1 MQTGTHVLGS
11 SHGRCARCP
20 VRDLGVCR
28 GLASAD
34 RSALASQSYHSIVEA
49 GSTILDQDERS
60 DRVGIVASGFAKVVY
75 ATEEGNEQL
84 LQLLHPGDL
93 VGDPTGAR
101 NAVSW
106 EAATDMTFCWVPLKK
121 LVALFRDQP
130 GLYPGI
136 LKAVVQQAEVSQ
148 IWSAELRGR
157 NTVQRVAY
165 WLLTQLPSRSAN
177 AVAPVINIQLT
188 RRDLASYLDMS
199 AETLCRALHS
209 LADRKAV
216 NILAPDQIQVREITK
231 LRVQAKCVEE
241 RVLSRLRADTMHA
254 TRSVSDIVAAER
266 VAPPANRRASVGGNN
281 QFVQFATTRA
291 IS

>member
-11 SHGRCARCP
+11 SNGRCARCP

-28 GLASAD
+28 GLSTAD
-34 RSALASQSYHSIVEA
+34 RSALAAQSYHSIVEA
-49 GSTILDQDERS
+49 GTTILDQDERS

-101 NAVSW
+101 NAVAW
-106 EAATDMTFCWVPLKK
+106 EAATDMTFCWLPLKK
-121 LVALFRDQP
+121 LVALFHEQP

-165 WLLTQLPSRSAN
+165 WLLTQIPARSRTNGS
-177 AVAPVINIQLT
+177 PVVNIQLT

-209 LADRKAV
+209 LADRNAIS
-216 NILAPDQIQVREITK
+216 ILAPDQIKVNEIAR

-241 RVLSRLRADTMHA
+241 RVLNRLRPDTMHD
-254 TRSVSDIVAAER
+254 TRSVTDIVVAKRTVRQPEQRAAVSENAQYVR
-266 VAPPANRRASVGGNN
+266 FAS
-281 QFVQFATTRA
+281 TRA
-291 IS
+291 AS